1 MEEDQIETNP
11 DYSTFWCQVIPAGQS
26 VMLDAPVST
35 NVTITNAVIPDV
47 TSETEKKAVRLVAKV
62 QTLVDDGEEEEEEKK
77 EEKEG
82 EKTDDKEQE
91 DFAYTSTDVLICTL
105 VPFEKENQ
113 ELNVLFTPMNIVE
126 FQNKG
131 NLDIHLSGIIT
142 TLVPEEEEEDNEEE
156 EEEEEKAETEKKEE
170 EAKEEEKKEEETK

>member
-11 DYSTFWCQVIPAGQS
+11 DLSSFWCQIIPAGS
-26 VMLDAPVST
+26 NVMLDAPVST

-47 TSETEKKAVRLVAKV
+47 TKDTEKKVVRLIAKV
-62 QTLVDDGEEEEEEKK
+62 QTLVDDGEEEEEDKK

-82 EKTDDKEQE
+82 EKNDEKEQE
-91 DFAYTSTDVLICTL
+91 DFAYTTADVLVCSL

-131 NLDIHLSGIIT
+131 HLDIHLSGIIT
-142 TLVPEEEEEDNEEE
+142 SLEPEEEEENDDEEE
-156 EEEEEKAETEKKEE
+156 AEEEKGEEVKED
-170 EAKEEEKKEEETK
+170 KEEKKDE